1 MKLDH
6 LLSTDDKENLLIFF
20 VITFLLFQNKL
31 VFSQIENSI
40 IISVGDYPITRLD
53 LLKEIKLIAI
63 LSNTQIDQSNRE
75 QIKGLAVKSLIKR
88 NIKENEIKKRN
99 VYRYNKKQLEDLI
112 TSTSKKIGLDKNGLK
127 ETLLKNNLSYEELIK
142 RFETDL
148 KWNFM
153 IFQIYKN
160 KISLN
165 TAEIESKLQLRLE
178 NLKNP
183 NDQKIEVLK
192 EQIVNSEKEK
202 KLKMFS
208 NMHFSNLERS
218 IQIKFL

>member
-1 MKLDH
+1 MKKKLPI
-6 LLSTDDKENLLIFF
+6 IFF
-20 VITFLLFQNKL
+20 IIVFFLLQNKI
-31 VFSQIENSI
+31 VHSQINNKI
-40 IISVGDYPITRLD
+40 IISVGNYPITTID

-63 LSNTQIDQSNRE
+63 LSGTDINQNNRE

-88 NIKENEIKKRN
+88 NIKESEIKRRN
-99 VYRYNKKQLEDLI
+99 IYKYNKKQLNGLI
-112 TSTSKKIGLDKNGLK
+112 LNTSTKLGVDQEGLK
-127 ETLLKNNLSYEELIK
+127 QILERNNLSYKELIN

-148 KWNFM
+148 KWNYM

-165 TAEIESKLQLRLE
+165 TAEIEDKIQIKVESLKDNSDQTE
-178 NLKNP
+178 INL
-183 NDQKIEVLK
+183 IK
-192 EQIVNSEKEK
+192 EQIINQEKEK

>member
-1 MKLDH
+1 MK
-6 LLSTDDKENLLIFF
+6 KKIPIFF
-20 VITFLLFQNKL
+20 FIIIFFLLQNKI
-31 VFSQIENSI
+31 VHSQINNKI
-40 IISVGDYPITRLD
+40 IISVGDHAITTVD

-63 LSNTQIDQSNRE
+63 LSDTDINQSNRE

-88 NIKENEIKKRN
+88 NIKESEIKRRN
-99 VYRYNKKQLEDLI
+99 IYKYNKKQLNILI
-112 TSTSKKIGLDKNGLK
+112 LNTSKKLGVDQQGLK
-127 ETLLKNNLSYEELIK
+127 QILERNNLSYKELIK

-148 KWNFM
+148 KWNYM

-165 TAEIESKLQLRLE
+165 TAEIENKIKIKVESLKDNSDPSDI
-178 NLKNP
+178 NLIKE
-183 NDQKIEVLK
+183 KIIN
-192 EQIVNSEKEK
+192 QEKEK

>member
-1 MKLDH
+1 MKI
-6 LLSTDDKENLLIFF
+6 KFPIFF
-20 VITFLLFQNKL
+20 FIIIFFLLQNKIIYA
-31 VFSQIENSI
+31 QINNKI
-40 IISVGDYPITRLD
+40 IISVGDYPITTID

-63 LSNTQIDQSNRE
+63 LSDTDINQNNRE
-75 QIKGLAVKSLIKR
+75 QIKELAVKSLIKR
-88 NIKENEIKKRN
+88 NIKESEIKRRN
-99 VYRYNKKQLEDLI
+99 IYKYNKKQLNILI
-112 TSTSKKIGLDKNGLK
+112 SNTSKKLGVDQQGLK
-127 ETLLKNNLSYEELIK
+127 QILEKNNLNYKELIK

-148 KWNFM
+148 KWNYM

-165 TAEIESKLQLRLE
+165 TAEIENKIQIKVESLKDNSNQNE
-178 NLKNP
+178 INL
-183 NDQKIEVLK
+183 IK
-192 EQIVNSEKEK
+192 EQIINQEKEK

>member
-1 MKLDH
+1 MKKKLPI
-6 LLSTDDKENLLIFF
+6 IFF
-20 VITFLLFQNKL
+20 IIVFFLLQNKI
-31 VFSQIENSI
+31 VHSQINNKI
-40 IISVGDYPITRLD
+40 IISVGNYPITTID

-63 LSNTQIDQSNRE
+63 LSGTDINQNNRE
-75 QIKGLAVKSLIKR
+75 QIKWLAVKSLIKR
-88 NIKENEIKKRN
+88 NIKESEIKRRN
-99 VYRYNKKQLEDLI
+99 IYKYNKKQLNGLI
-112 TSTSKKIGLDKNGLK
+112 LNTSTKLGVDQEGLK
-127 ETLLKNNLSYEELIK
+127 QILERNNLSYKELIN

-148 KWNFM
+148 KWNYM

-165 TAEIESKLQLRLE
+165 TAEIENKIQVRMESLKDNSSQNE
-178 NLKNP
+178 INL
-183 NDQKIEVLK
+183 IK
-192 EQIVNSEKEK
+192 EQIINQEKEK

>member
-1 MKLDH
+1 MKKKTY
-6 LLSTDDKENLLIFF
+6 LLFIIIIFF
-20 VITFLLFQNKL
+20 LFQNKL
-31 VFSQIENSI
+31 VFSQIDNAI

-63 LSNTQIDQSNRE
+63 LSNTEINKDNRE

-88 NIKENEIKKRN
+88 NIKENEIKRRN
-99 VYRYNKKQLEDLI
+99 IYKYNNKQLEALI
-112 TSTSKKIGLDKNGLK
+112 INTSKKIGLDKNGLK
-127 ETLLKNNLSYEELIK
+127 EILKNNNLSYDELIK

-148 KWNFM
+148 KWNYM

-165 TAEIESKLQLRLE
+165 TAEIENKLQMRLE
-178 NLKNP
+178 NLENR
-183 NDQKIEVLK
+183 NDQKKIDLIK

-218 IQIKFL
+218 IQINFL

>member
-1 MKLDH
+1 M
-6 LLSTDDKENLLIFF
+6 
-20 VITFLLFQNKL
+20 QNKI
-31 VFSQIENSI
+31 VHAQINNKI
-40 IISVGDYPITRLD
+40 IISVGDYPITTLD

-63 LSNTQIDQSNRE
+63 LSSSDINQKNRE
-75 QIKGLAVKSLIKR
+75 QIKELAVKSLIKR
-88 NIKENEIKKRN
+88 NIKESEIKRKN
-99 VYRYNKKQLEDLI
+99 IYKYNKKQLNALI
-112 TSTSKKIGLDKNGLK
+112 LNTSKKLGVDQQGLK
-127 ETLLKNNLSYEELIK
+127 QILERNNLSYKELTK

-148 KWNFM
+148 KWNYM

-165 TAEIESKLQLRLE
+165 AVEIENKIQTKVESLKDNSDPSDI
-178 NLKNP
+178 NL
-183 NDQKIEVLK
+183 IK
-192 EQIVNSEKEK
+192 EQIINQEKEK

>member
-1 MKLDH
+1 MKKKLP
-6 LLSTDDKENLLIFF
+6 IFF
-20 VITFLLFQNKL
+20 FIIIFFLLQNKI
-31 VFSQIENSI
+31 VHSQINNKI
-40 IISVGDYPITRLD
+40 IISVGDYAITTVD

-63 LSNTQIDQSNRE
+63 LSDTDINQNNRE

-88 NIKENEIKKRN
+88 NIKESEIKRRN
-99 VYRYNKKQLEDLI
+99 IYKYNKKQLNVLI
-112 TSTSKKIGLDKNGLK
+112 LNTSKKLGVDEQGLK
-127 ETLLKNNLSYEELIK
+127 QILQRNNLSYKELIK

-148 KWNFM
+148 KWNYM

-165 TAEIESKLQLRLE
+165 TAEIEDKIQIKVESLKDNSDQSKI
-178 NLKNP
+178 NL
-183 NDQKIEVLK
+183 IK
-192 EQIVNSEKEK
+192 EQIINQEKEK

>member
-1 MKLDH
+1 MKIKLP
-6 LLSTDDKENLLIFF
+6 IFF
-20 VITFLLFQNKL
+20 FIIIFFLLQNKI
-31 VFSQIENSI
+31 VYAQINNKI
-40 IISVGDYPITRLD
+40 IISVGDYPITTID

-63 LSNTQIDQSNRE
+63 LSDTDINQNNRE

-88 NIKENEIKKRN
+88 NIKESEIKRRN
-99 VYRYNKKQLEDLI
+99 IYKYNKKQLSVLI
-112 TSTSKKIGLDKNGLK
+112 LNTSKKLGVDKQGLK
-127 ETLLKNNLSYEELIK
+127 QILERNNLSYKQLIE

-148 KWNFM
+148 KWNYM

-165 TAEIESKLQLRLE
+165 TAEIENKIQIKVE
-178 NLKNP
+178 NLKDNP
-183 NDQKIEVLK
+183 DQSEINLIK
-192 EQIVNSEKEK
+192 EQIINQEKEK